1 MATPKDILE
10 QAISLQPIE
19 KAELVDTLISSL
31 DKSDSSLDQLWASE
45 AESRLSA
52 YKNGKLKSIS
62 LDEVLS
68 KYK

>member
-10 QAISLQPIE
+10 QVISLQPIE

>member
-10 QAISLQPIE
+10 KAIALQPLE

-31 DKSDSSLDQLWASE
+31 DRSDSVLDQLWAKE

-52 YKNGKLKSIS
+52 YKMGELKSIS
-62 LDEVLS
+62 LNEVLS

>member
-10 QAISLQPIE
+10 QAISLQPIQ
-19 KAELVDTLISSL
+19 KAELVDSLISSL
-31 DKSDSSLDQLWASE
+31 DKSNPDLDLLWANE

-52 YKNGKLKSIS
+52 YKSGELKSVS
-62 LDEVLS
+62 LNEVLS

>member
-10 QAISLQPIE
+10 QAISLQPIQ
-19 KAELVDTLISSL
+19 KAELVDSLISSL
-31 DKSDSSLDQLWASE
+31 DMSNTDLDLLWANE

-52 YKNGKLKSIS
+52 YKSGELKSVS
-62 LDEVLS
+62 LNKVLS

>member
-31 DKSDSSLDQLWASE
+31 DKSDNSLDLLWANE

-52 YKNGKLKSIS
+52 YKNGKLKSVS

>member
-1 MATPKDILE
+1 MATPKGILE

-19 KAELVDTLISSL
+19 KAELVDSLISSL
-31 DKSDSSLDQLWASE
+31 DKSDNSLDQLWANES
-45 AESRLSA
+45 ESRLSA
-52 YKNGKLKSIS
+52 YKSGKLKSVS

>member
-1 MATPKDILE
+1 MATTKDILE

-31 DKSDSSLDQLWASE
+31 DKSDNSLDLLWATE

-52 YKNGKLKSIS
+52 YKNGKLKSVS

>member
-1 MATPKDILE
+1 MSTTKDILE

-31 DKSDSSLDQLWASE
+31 DKSDNSLDLLWATE

-52 YKNGKLKSIS
+52 YKNGKLKSVS

>member
-1 MATPKDILE
+1 MATSKDILE

-31 DKSDSSLDQLWASE
+31 DKSDNSLDLLWANE

-52 YKNGKLKSIS
+52 YKNGKLKSVS